1 VKIRLATISDV
12 ESCGRITHE
21 AFTELA
27 RRHGFPSDF
36 PTLEYAVC
44 SVNHQISHPSVFGIV
59 AMIDSEVVG
68 LGFLYERDP
77 IRAVGGLAVSP
88 RYEDQGIG
96 YHLMKTLLKRSA
108 GSLGIRL
115 LTDTF
120 NAKSISLYTSLGFE
134 AKETCVVV
142 VGRPKSK
149 PPSRFQVRSLLANDL
164 QNCEDLC
171 KRVHG
176 FERTNELREAIQFLS
191 PLVAVQ
197 DGRICAY
204 TTTML
209 RWHRAHGVAETE
221 EDMEALILGAA
232 ATTADS
238 LSFLLPMRQTR
249 LFQFCLEEGLRII
262 KPMTLMSLGT
272 YQEPRGCFFPSAL
285 Y

>member
-1 VKIRLATISDV
+1 MKIRLATSSDV
-12 ESCGRITHE
+12 ERCGHIIHE
-21 AFTELA
+21 AFTEFA

-36 PTLEYAVC
+36 PTMEYAIDSASYVI
-44 SVNHQISHPSVFGIV
+44 NHPSIFGIV
-59 AMIDSEVVG
+59 AEIDSEVVG

-77 IRAVGGLAVSP
+77 IRAVGPLAVSP
-88 RYEDQGIG
+88 RFEDQGLG
-96 YHLMKTLLKRSA
+96 RHLMKALLKRGV
-108 GSLGIRL
+108 GSLGTRL

-120 NAKSISLYTSLGFE
+120 NAASISLYTSFGFE

-142 VGRPKSK
+142 AGRPKSK
-149 PPSRFQVRSLLANDL
+149 PSGRFQIRPLLANDL
-164 QNCEDLC
+164 QKCEDLC

-176 FERTNELREAIQFLS
+176 VERTNELREAIQSLS

-197 DGRICAY
+197 DGRISAY

-238 LSFLLPMRQTR
+238 LSFLLPTRQTR
-249 LFQFCLEEGLRII
+249 LFQFCLKEGLRVI
-262 KPMTLMSLGT
+262 KPMTLMSLGM